1 MQDDT
6 SYYKGKSPLVER
18 FIHAFSGI
26 IYAWQKEPNF
36 RIEIIF
42 AILMIAAMIILPMS
56 AVERAILLIII
67 LIVLSSEIVNSVL
80 ERLLD
85 VIHPKFSHEVMRI
98 KDTMAAVVLLAS
110 AAAIV
115 VGGLILVRPLTA
127 FDAFFQGIISN
138 LRTEKIIII
147 ARAVTHLG
155 GWTILLGA
163 AGVILIFLA
172 YKKRYEL
179 LGLVAGS
186 VIFGE
191 IFLFIL
197 KMGFQRERPGGTDL
211 IEANGYSFPSGHV
224 FIATVF
230 WLVVGYIITNKNHNK
245 KYLWLVPGII
255 IPAVALSRVVLS
267 VHWFSDIAGGFLF
280 GIFWL
285 LLWYGINKRILRE
298 F

>member
-6 SYYKGKSPLVER
+6 SYYTGKSPLTER
-18 FIHAFSGI
+18 FIHAFHGI

-36 RIEIIF
+36 KIEVIF
-42 AILMIAAMIILPMS
+42 AILMITAMIILPLTG
-56 AVERAILLIII
+56 VERAILLIVI
-67 LIVLSSEIVNSVL
+67 LAVLSFEIMNSAL

-85 VIHPKFSHEVMRI
+85 VVHPKFSPEVKRI

-110 AAAIV
+110 AAAIA
-115 VGGLILVRPLTA
+115 VGVLILVRPLMT
-127 FDAFFQGIISN
+127 FDAFFQEVISN
-138 LRTEKIIII
+138 FRTEKIIMV
-147 ARAVTHLG
+147 ARGITYLG
-155 GWTILLGA
+155 EWEILLG
-163 AGVILIFLA
+163 VTVLLLTFLI

-179 LGLVAGS
+179 FGLVAGS
-186 VIFGE
+186 VVIGE

-197 KMGFQRERPGGTDL
+197 KMGFQRERPNGIEL
-211 IEANGYSFPSGHV
+211 IESNGYSFPSGHV

-230 WLVVGYIITNKNHNK
+230 WLVAGYIITNRNNSK
-245 KYLWLVPGII
+245 KYLWLVPSII

-285 LLWYGINKRILRE
+285 LLWYGINKRL
-298 F
+298 FS